1 MKILSVLQRFSFLI
15 LAFIIAIP
23 FSGQAQM
30 PSCENFAVGINED
43 GKSVFTVEELLK
55 NKTEFPYTLTIRA
68 ESQALIFEGEIR
80 KKDDLIELELCEYV
94 DNKMEYRLRNVNGS
108 CQGILTVSAPPL
120 PKMKGRNVEVFV
132 GDPLIKKGSLIGDT
146 FPVIDFPCGNF
157 PVLKVADETVE
168 SFECGDTDQHLQ
180 KKIYRVLEGEDQ
192 WGRSFS
198 AVDTILIY
206 KFPEVHQENFTN
218 QSIYHLQCGYSENF
232 GPHLIYKNPL
242 TDVIDT
248 VQLIRTV
255 MKENRMLE
263 FETYDFPED
272 YGIQMDLK
280 VNRIKNTKCEKHYQ
294 VALQFEQ
301 LCFSKSDFR
310 PGSSSSTG
318 INGLSQGRFQIVFE
332 VLDQDTIPPG
342 IGIDEVVSYS
352 NTSSLSC
359 EGRIQ
364 FPDITIEDNCSGV
377 RRAQATVAG
386 HFTVDLKRNSAG
398 FWQPVEN
405 VVLPFDGKNYIDY
418 DKFDEP
424 VEIENAHK
432 VIVESADSCNLVIR
446 DSFYIKVVDEVS
458 PSITLLNNVRVG
470 MVGRLTWLDVEN
482 LNGNSY
488 DNCGITMVLGR
499 RKDWETA
506 GPVNLC
512 DGLETDK
519 RINPVEAYYSSFMA
533 ELEKG
538 NDTCGHWLFDQW
550 NEHLDLYCSEGS
562 FDREALEVGGGWT
575 TQIPFTCED
584 VCQEIE
590 VEILIID
597 ASCNWSIARSRVKVQ
612 EKQPVQ
618 IVQDVEQEISL
629 NCSSFGTT
637 YAEVVEAA
645 SRYSNYPVTDT
656 NRIAAFR
663 ALDSLLG
670 GYHSAWQDLDGQLTF
685 SDGSMIAPSE
695 HKIEITQNEC
705 EMVSERKEIE
715 YFDERTGR
723 INTRW
728 EMVPNVKIKE
738 TTQSVKD
745 GIVAVNC
752 SSSIYQKI
760 HVDIDDCGAGVVK
773 RRFYVASGCGEPGNG
788 DWLEDNE
795 DRIEFVREQT
805 IYVTPDCEL
814 SEGMFELPSPVIAL
828 DVCEM
833 KKDDDGNY
841 KGLLHPDFTGWPEY
855 KWSSFCREIS
865 VSHEDKLYQLMGN
878 NAYGQWKLVR
888 RWYME
893 DRCESSG
900 QHSEP
905 VEYEQIIIINEV
917 EDCDGLEHMR
927 MISGQIESPVGTP
940 LPDVDVIIESSGSKR
955 QRATTSIQGTYSLP
969 VDMKRDYTIRPSK
982 TDELMKG
989 VSTFDLVLI
998 QNHILNREE
1007 LKDPYQL
1014 IAADINNNGVI
1025 DPGDIIELQRGIL
1038 RPDFYFTNNDSYR
1051 FIEPLSGK
1059 EIANIS
1065 DITEDQEVD
1074 FIGIKIGDVNLSS
1087 YKLTR
1092 NNSRSNRAGGMKLI
1106 LPDLVLSPG
1115 QSYRIPVRSADLYSI
1130 LGFQFS
1136 WELKEDAIESI
1147 QLDSGEIPLSRE
1159 NYARPDD
1166 YLTFSW
1172 FDVDEWEIDSDAVL
1186 FYLELK
1192 VNRSVSLKDVIRFDG
1207 EMLSS
1212 ESYVEPGMVQGLE
1225 FSYQPTQMESVKLHN
1240 RPNPFRDRTTIQF
1253 FLDDPEEDAILS
1265 IHDMTGKEVYRRKFL
1280 SHRGNNELDVE
1291 GTELPHA
1298 GMYYYII
1305 VSGKNRFAGKMIHI
1319 R

>member
-1 MKILSVLQRFSFLI
+1 MNLFPVLRMFYFLI
-15 LAFIIAIP
+15 FAFIFIYP
-23 FSGQAQM
+23 QTGQSQM

-55 NKTEFPYTLTIRA
+55 NKTQFPYTLTIRA
-68 ESQALIFEGEIR
+68 ESQALIFEGEIK
-80 KKDDLIELELCEYV
+80 KKDELIELELCGYV
-94 DNKMEYRLRNVNGS
+94 DNEMEYRLRNINGS

-120 PKMKGRNVEVFV
+120 PKMKGRKVEVFA

-157 PVLKVADETVE
+157 PVLKVADETIE
-168 SFECGDTDQHLQ
+168 SFECGDANQPLQ

-192 WGRSFS
+192 WGRPFS
-198 AVDTILIY
+198 TEDTVLVY
-206 KFPEVHQENFTN
+206 KFPQVHQENFTN
-218 QSIYHLQCGYSENF
+218 QSMYHLQCGYSESF
-232 GPHLIYKNPL
+232 GPDLIFKNPL
-242 TDVIDT
+242 TDKIDT
-248 VQLIRTV
+248 VPLIRAV
-255 MKENRMLE
+255 MTENRMLN
-263 FETYDFPED
+263 FETHDFPAD
-272 YGIQMDLK
+272 YGIEMDLK
-280 VNRIKNTKCEKHYQ
+280 VNRIKNTKCEKHYR
-294 VALQFEQ
+294 VALQFDQ
-301 LCFSKSDFR
+301 SCYSQSDFR
-310 PGSSSSTG
+310 PVTSSSSG
-318 INGLSQGRFQIVFE
+318 ITHLSPGRFQIVFE

-342 IGIDEVVSYS
+342 IEIDEIISYS
-352 NTSSLSC
+352 NTSQLSC
-359 EGRIQ
+359 EGRVQ
-364 FPDITIEDNCSGV
+364 FPKITIEDNCSGV
-377 RRAQATVAG
+377 RRAQATVSG

-398 FWQPVEN
+398 FWEPVEN
-405 VVLPFDGKNYIDY
+405 VLLPFDGKNYIDY
-418 DKFDEP
+418 DQFDQP
-424 VEIENAHK
+424 VEIKNAHK
-432 VIVESADSCNLVIR
+432 VVVESADSCNLTIR
-446 DSFYIKVVDEVS
+446 DSFYIKVVDEVT

-499 RKDWETA
+499 RVDWETA

-512 DGLETDK
+512 DGLEKDK
-519 RINPVEAYYSSFMA
+519 RINPVESYYSSFMG

-538 NDTCGHWLFDQW
+538 NDTCGHWLYEQW
-550 NEHLDLYCSEGS
+550 QRHLDLYCGEGP
-562 FDREALEVGGGWT
+562 FDRDDLEVGGGWT

-590 VEILIID
+590 VEILILD

-637 YAEVVEAA
+637 YAEVVESAA
-645 SRYSNYPVTDT
+645 RYNNYPVTDT
-656 NRIAAFR
+656 NRIAAFH

-685 SDGSMIAPSE
+685 SDGSTIAPSE

-705 EMVSERKEIE
+705 ELVSERKEIE
-715 YFDERTGR
+715 YFDERTGK

-728 EMVPNVKIKE
+728 EMVPNVNIRE
-738 TTQSVKD
+738 SIQSVKD
-745 GIVAVNC
+745 GIVSVNC

-760 HVDIDDCGAGVVK
+760 KVDIDDCGAGVVK
-773 RRFYVASGCGEPGNG
+773 RRFYVASGCGEPGSG
-788 DWLEDNE
+788 DWLEENE
-795 DRIEFVREQT
+795 DRIEFVREQI

-814 SEGMFELPSPVIAL
+814 SAGMFELPSPVIAL
-828 DVCEM
+828 DLCEM
-833 KKDDDGNY
+833 KKDEEGNY
-841 KGLLHPDFTGWPEY
+841 KGILHPDFTGWPEY
-855 KWSSFCREIS
+855 KWNSFCREIS
-865 VSHEDKLYQLMGN
+865 VSHQDKMYQLMGN

-888 RWYME
+888 KWTME
-893 DRCESSG
+893 DRCESSD
-900 QHSEP
+900 QHSVP

-927 MISGQIESPVGTP
+927 MISGKIESPIGTP
-940 LPDVDVIIESSGSKR
+940 LPDVDVIVESSGNKR

-969 VDMKRDYTIRPSK
+969 VDLKRDYTVRPSK

-998 QNHILNREE
+998 QNHILNKEK

-1014 IAADINNNGVI
+1014 IAADVNNNGVI

-1038 RPDFYFTNNDSYR
+1038 RPDFYFSNNESYR
-1051 FIEPLSGK
+1051 FIEPVSGK
-1059 EIANIS
+1059 GSAEIK
-1065 DITEDQEVD
+1065 DITQDQEVD

-1092 NNSRSNRAGGMKLI
+1092 NNSRNNRQGMKLI
-1106 LPDLVLSPG
+1106 LPDLVLSRG
-1115 QSYRIPVRSADLYSI
+1115 QTYQIPVRSADLYSI

-1136 WELKEDAIESI
+1136 WVLKEEVIESM
-1147 QLDSGEIPLSRE
+1147 QLHSGEIPLNRE
-1159 NYARPDD
+1159 NYARPGQF
-1166 YLTFSW
+1166 LTFSW
-1172 FDVDEWEIDSDAVL
+1172 FDVDEWTIGSDAPL
-1186 FYLELK
+1186 FYVELE
-1192 VNRSVSLKDVIRFDG
+1192 VNQSVSLKDVIRFDG
-1207 EMLSS
+1207 QMLES

-1225 FSYQPTQMESVKLHN
+1225 FSYQATQIENVELHN

-1253 FLDDPEEDAILS
+1253 FLEDVDQDATLS
-1265 IHDMTGKEVYRRKFL
+1265 VFDMTGKEVHRRKFL
-1280 SHRGNNELDVE
+1280 SHKGNNELNVE
-1291 GTELPHA
+1291 GTELPHG
-1298 GMYYYII
+1298 GMFYYII
-1305 VSGKNRFAGKMIHI
+1305 VSGQNRFAGKMIHI